1 MALQG
6 SGTISFS
13 QIAGEFGLPP
23 RRNLGAYRVSESF
36 SGLVN
41 MPLDTGIPQSGR
53 INFSDFYN
61 KKLNMVIDCYSQ
73 SGSIPESFHFD
84 TYQALNTGLRE
95 CWFRV
100 DNPSVSASDV
110 YLTSFG
116 SGVALVPIRIV
127 VNDNPQISSTSFD
140 TIIIQQGA
148 ASGVPSASDIVINF
162 QDPLDITVNAY
173 ISSTPL
179 KVTFT
184 GLKRDIRYLDMANQ
198 TVTLPVSDAFGS
210 VQGYPSLG
218 KGLALRDSAGD
229 DLNTGITI
237 GTATPISGNNTR
249 VSNGLLYPFKADP
262 LSWSGEFNS
271 GGWIGRYGVTP
282 ISVWDTSNNYG
293 VIKANNGSGGQFI
306 WIYTISIPTDGN
318 YTIRSIADDTATVQ
332 FLPTSFQFNVGF
344 SGLVYEKTVP
354 LKAGTYQVRVTYN
367 QCTTCGPIKT
377 TDPIGNPSYFA
388 LTIDAS
394 TQVIDVSS
402 AINKCGMKSRYN
414 NLPRSTRVIGGFRGK
429 PSSTSGTKVWADA
442 NNTIYNGTQRNGTS
456 TAAFRTGIWDS
467 GTELIVNVGPNGKIY
482 GYGGNGGSGGGS
494 SRASTNGENGGAA
507 FSAQTS
513 CTLRNYGLIYQGY
526 GGGGGGD
533 GTTFTTQVCTT
544 STTGSGRRKRTVTTC
559 VNYANFS
566 GGGGGGGGTGLPFG
580 EGGGGGQGAY
590 GPSGG
595 NGSAGS
601 PGSNLSSGGA
611 GGAGGSRAGSG
622 GKGGILNK
630 SSGNPGKDSGA
641 NGAAITS
648 APGVTVTV
656 QNFGTITGRTLT
668 DINTDLFD

>member
-1 MALQG
+1 M
-6 SGTISFS
+6 
-13 QIAGEFGLPP
+13 E
-23 RRNLGAYRVSESF
+23 
-36 SGLVN
+36 
-41 MPLDTGIPQSGR
+41 
-53 INFSDFYN
+53 
-61 KKLNMVIDCYSQ
+61 
-73 SGSIPESFHFD
+73 
-84 TYQALNTGLRE
+84 
-95 CWFRV
+95 
-100 DNPSVSASDV
+100 
-110 YLTSFG
+110 
-116 SGVALVPIRIV
+116 
-127 VNDNPQISSTSFD
+127 
-140 TIIIQQGA
+140 
-148 ASGVPSASDIVINF
+148 
-162 QDPLDITVNAY
+162 IT
-173 ISSTPL
+173 
-179 KVTFT
+179 
-184 GLKRDIRYLDMANQ
+184 
-198 TVTLPVSDAFGS
+198 
-210 VQGYPSLG
+210 
-218 KGLALRDSAGD
+218 
-229 DLNTGITI
+229 
-237 GTATPISGNNTR
+237 
-249 VSNGLLYPFKADP
+249 LL
-262 LSWSGEFNS
+262 E
-271 GGWIGRYGVTP
+271 
-282 ISVWDTSNNYG
+282 
-293 VIKANNGSGGQFI
+293 
-306 WIYTISIPTDGN
+306 
-318 YTIRSIADDTATVQ
+318 
-332 FLPTSFQFNVGF
+332 
-344 SGLVYEKTVP
+344 VYEKTVA

-456 TAAFRTGIWDS
+456 TAAFRTGIWDP